1 MLLTESIKI
10 RKHWFYS
17 KFFFNWFTYFSISG
31 KFVLVWQRGDDVLT
45 AQSIMVSPDKRYK
58 LLPDHTLEIR
68 KITPNDGGDYSCKI
82 SVLGE
87 PIEIRHTLEI
97 LRKSFSYFAGFLF
110 FFCTLAWYWKQNIG
124 KCGEFFIILQA
135 TKEGKPL
142 FRISTCLRSI
152 LSSRF
157 QFLDFGPSDQC
168 AKMPI
173 IITCIP
179 YIT

>member
-1 MLLTESIKI
+1 MLLLTESTKI
-10 RKHWFYS
+10 RKDQLCSTKMYLIIC
-17 KFFFNWFTYFSISG
+17 TYFSISG

-110 FFCTLAWYWKQNIG
+110 FFFFAHWPDIENRILANAVNFSSFCK
-124 KCGEFFIILQA
+124 KKGENVFLEYQ
-135 TKEGKPL
+135 
-142 FRISTCLRSI
+142 
-152 LSSRF
+152 RF
-157 QFLDFGPSDQC
+157 
-168 AKMPI
+168 
-173 IITCIP
+173 
-179 YIT
+179 

>member
-1 MLLTESIKI
+1 MLLLTESGKI
-10 RKHWFYS
+10 RELRFSPWILLIKKIVINLY
-17 KFFFNWFTYFSISG
+17 TYFSISG

-110 FFCTLAWYWKQNIG
+110 FFAHWPDIENRILANAVNFSSFCKQKRREILFLEYQLVSLKG
-124 KCGEFFIILQA
+124 KFYFK
-135 TKEGKPL
+135 T
-142 FRISTCLRSI
+142 
-152 LSSRF
+152 
-157 QFLDFGPSDQC
+157 QF
-168 AKMPI
+168 
-173 IITCIP
+173 
-179 YIT
+179 

>member
-1 MLLTESIKI
+1 
-10 RKHWFYS
+10 
-17 KFFFNWFTYFSISG
+17 
-31 KFVLVWQRGDDVLT
+31 
-45 AQSIMVSPDKRYK
+45 MVSPDKRYK

-110 FFCTLAWYWKQNIG
+110 FCTLAWYWKQNIG
-124 KCGEFFIILQA
+124 KCGEFFIILQE
-135 TKEGKPL
+135 KRGKRL
-142 FRISTCLRSI
+142 FRISTFLRKIWFQDTI
-152 LSSRF
+152 LKFWPFSA
-157 QFLDFGPSDQC
+157 DQC
-168 AKMPI
+168 ANLPI

-179 YIT
+179 YITKKLDSTSTFHFQHDENCLA

>member
-1 MLLTESIKI
+1 MLLLTESRKIK
-10 RKHWFYS
+10 KHWSYSKKIFFFITYS
-17 KFFFNWFTYFSISG
+17 KFAYFSISG

-110 FFCTLAWYWKQNIG
+110 FAHWPDIENRILANVVNFSSFCKKKG
-124 KCGEFFIILQA
+124 KYSF
-135 TKEGKPL
+135 
-142 FRISTCLRSI
+142 
-152 LSSRF
+152 
-157 QFLDFGPSDQC
+157 
-168 AKMPI
+168 
-173 IITCIP
+173 
-179 YIT
+179 

>member
-1 MLLTESIKI
+1 
-10 RKHWFYS
+10 
-17 KFFFNWFTYFSISG
+17 
-31 KFVLVWQRGDDVLT
+31 
-45 AQSIMVSPDKRYK
+45 MVSPDKRYK

-110 FFCTLAWYWKQNIG
+110 FFAHWLDIENRILANAVNFSSFCKKKGEIVFLEYQRFWG
-124 KCGEFFIILQA
+124 KYDFK
-135 TKEGKPL
+135 T
-142 FRISTCLRSI
+142 
-152 LSSRF
+152 
-157 QFLDFGPSDQC
+157 QFWNFGVSDQC
-168 AKMPI
+168 ANMPI

-179 YIT
+179 YITKKLAHPHFNTKKKV